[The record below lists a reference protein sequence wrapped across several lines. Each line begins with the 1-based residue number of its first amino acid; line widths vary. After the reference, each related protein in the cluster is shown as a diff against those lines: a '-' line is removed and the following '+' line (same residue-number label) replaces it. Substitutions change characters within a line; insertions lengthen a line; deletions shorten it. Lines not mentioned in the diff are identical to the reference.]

1 MRKSYPS
8 DVSRT
13 QFAIINRVLEGN
25 KLVTKPRQVDLYE
38 VFCAILYI
46 LKNGCTW
53 RALPHDF
60 PDWKLV
66 YYYWTQWQKKDSNG
80 RTLLDHCISDLQDY
94 ERKQVGR
101 KQIPSMIIID
111 SKTIQNADTA
121 REKGYDGGKKNRN

>member
-25 KLVTKPRQVDLYE
+25 KLV
-38 VFCAILYI
+38 
-46 LKNGCTW
+46 
-53 RALPHDF
+53 
-60 PDWKLV
+60 
-66 YYYWTQWQKKDSNG
+66 
-80 RTLLDHCISDLQDY
+80 CISDLQDY
-94 ERKQVGR
+94 ECKQVGR